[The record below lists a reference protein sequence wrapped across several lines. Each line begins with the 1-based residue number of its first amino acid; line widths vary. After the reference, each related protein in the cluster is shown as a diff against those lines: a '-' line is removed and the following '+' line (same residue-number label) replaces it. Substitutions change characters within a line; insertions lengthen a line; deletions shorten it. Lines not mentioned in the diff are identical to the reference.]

1 MQSEHLHSKKQSKNT
16 NKHGCSVYSDIC
28 GPHVTQ
34 RLGLKLSG
42 IVHATVEL
50 KIEMRNVVVCKLAV
64 FIRTV
69 LFVGMVFPLVVRSS
83 HVRGSPPELVL

>member
-1 MQSEHLHSKKQSKNT
+1 M
-16 NKHGCSVYSDIC
+16 
-28 GPHVTQ
+28 
-34 RLGLKLSG
+34 KLSG

-83 HVRGSPPELVL
+83 HVRGSPPELVLYPSVRIMICNSVLISVILSVYISMVRTD